1 MGKLIKNHLARLII
15 MTAAMYHI
23 AASLHGFFWPKFFFD
38 FLTKNFDP
46 AVKPV
51 PILQTINLIFAFINL
66 AWEWPLE
73 FLAGTAIH
81 RSLEL
86 RILLLPLS
94 SLAAVL
100 LYQGTNPAL
109 YYLIGCGVYFWAYT
123 DGDLR
128 EALDVTAKTKPS
140 EAIRTDMT

>member
-15 MTAAMYHI
+15 ITAAMYHI

-81 RSLEL
+81 RSLEM
-86 RILLLPLS
+86 RILLLPL
-94 SLAAVL
+94 
-100 LYQGTNPAL
+100 T
-109 YYLIGCGVYFWAYT
+109 
-123 DGDLR
+123 GDLR
-128 EALDVTAKTKPS
+128 EALDVTAKTKPF

>member
-1 MGKLIKNHLARLII
+1 
-15 MTAAMYHI
+15 
-23 AASLHGFFWPKFFFD
+23 
-38 FLTKNFDP
+38 
-46 AVKPV
+46 
-51 PILQTINLIFAFINL
+51 
-66 AWEWPLE
+66 
-73 FLAGTAIH
+73 
-81 RSLEL
+81 
-86 RILLLPLS
+86 LPLS

-123 DGDLR
+123 DGGLR

>member
-86 RILLLPLS
+86 RILLLPLLR
-94 SLAAVL
+94 SLL
-100 LYQGTNPAL
+100 L
-109 YYLIGCGVYFWAYT
+109 GVYRWR
-123 DGDLR
+123 GDLR
-128 EALDVTAKTKPS
+128 EALDVAAKTKPS

>member
-1 MGKLIKNHLARLII
+1 
-15 MTAAMYHI
+15 
-23 AASLHGFFWPKFFFD
+23 
-38 FLTKNFDP
+38 LTKNFDP

-123 DGDLR
+123 DGEVNCVLKVM
-128 EALDVTAKTKPS
+128 LLWLY
-140 EAIRTDMT
+140 